1 MLWFGLSLGVW
12 LGLGNSFL
20 ARVRSDPKPPDRRHG
35 GRGGTTVMLLHLPLY
50 HLHPRGLLE
59 YKCIHVCKSKG
70 ELNKWA
76 SVAIVA
82 QAPWP
87 GGRRH
92 IYVYIYIYIQRE
104 RERDIYVYTK
114 YRAKCVYSFIHS
126 VLVCLVH
133 PSCLALLFCFYM
145 QWLMQ

>member
-1 MLWFGLSLGVW
+1 
-12 LGLGNSFL
+12 
-20 ARVRSDPKPPDRRHG
+20 
-35 GRGGTTVMLLHLPLY
+35 MLLHLPLY

-92 IYVYIYIYIQRE
+92 IYVYIYIYIYICA
-104 RERDIYVYTK
+104 D
-114 YRAKCVYSFIHS
+114 AP
-126 VLVCLVH
+126 LVKA
-133 PSCLALLFCFYM
+133 PGP
-145 QWLMQ
+145 Q